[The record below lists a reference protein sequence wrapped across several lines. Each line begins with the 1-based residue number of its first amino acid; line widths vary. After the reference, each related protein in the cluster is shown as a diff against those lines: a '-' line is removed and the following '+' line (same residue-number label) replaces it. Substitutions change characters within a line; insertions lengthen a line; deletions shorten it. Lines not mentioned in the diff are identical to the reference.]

1 MNYEV
6 NQHKKKADEE
16 AIEGITSIIVKGRKE
31 QEKQRLYLCRLNS
44 IQFEMK
50 YSGNKISE
58 LRIMIK
64 ELKEDDEDEAETIS
78 SIKKLKIELATWRE
92 KKDKLF
98 ITWQH
103 VRDAELERRTAID
116 VNDDSDG
123 PIDIITTSV
132 MPSVMT
138 AVTDVKSPSR
148 KRKVSTVSNDV
159 KTSIDE
165 TEDTIDNT
173 NVDNNDNDDK
183 QVS

>member
-1 MNYEV
+1 
-6 NQHKKKADEE
+6 
-16 AIEGITSIIVKGRKE
+16 
-31 QEKQRLYLCRLNS
+31 
-44 IQFEMK
+44 MK
-50 YSGNKISE
+50 YSGNKISK

-64 ELKEDDEDEAETIS
+64 ELREDDEDEAATIS

-138 AVTDVKSPSR
+138 AVTDIKSPTC
-148 KRKVSTVSNDV
+148 KRKVSTVSDDI

-173 NVDNNDNDDK
+173 YVDNNDNEDK